1 MNKLSVTED
10 KTGGDMTCSSFCP
23 SECHSVNN
31 QAGTKLY
38 FSSGTKLTVEPDEEE
53 SKPSYY
59 KLETKISSDTG
70 SINLTLCLATGF
82 NRHNASDFNE
92 TEAVMIKG
100 DSLYNQV
107 TLVSSADECD
117 KVASGGSPTCED
129 KLEPDAKVNLMSL
142 TIIGLRLLFIK
153 TIVFNVLMTLRLWI
167 SQ

>member
-1 MNKLSVTED
+1 MSN
-10 KTGGDMTCSSFCP
+10 
-23 SECHSVNN
+23 
-31 QAGTKLY
+31 
-38 FSSGTKLTVEPDEEE
+38 EEE

-167 SQ
+167 SQCEYETTRRKQILSMIL

>member
-1 MNKLSVTED
+1 
-10 KTGGDMTCSSFCP
+10 MTFG
-23 SECHSVNN
+23 
-31 QAGTKLY
+31 AGIKV
-38 FSSGTKLTVEPDEEE
+38 TVETHEEE